1 MNDLSDAILAFL
13 TTKQSRTYR
22 NSPIANPTYPYVV
35 FTMADTTD
43 TYPSDDVLVSIMV
56 CDKRD
61 ASCRAIETLADSID
75 KDLNLKVISNTTLNA
90 HFVKSLR
97 QYENDETLAGVQFVN
112 LQYSARLYRKG

>member
-1 MNDLSDAILAFL
+1 MNDLADAIYAFL
-13 TTKQSRTYR
+13 ITKQARTYR
-22 NSPIANPTYPYVV
+22 NTPIANPTYPYVV
-35 FTMADTTD
+35 FTMADTSD

-61 ASCRAIETLADSID
+61 VSCRAIETLADSID
-75 KDLNLKVISNTTLNA
+75 KDLNLKVISNSAINV

-97 QYENDETLAGVQFVN
+97 QFEDDETLAGIQFVN